1 MGLGHLTSASG
12 AAGGLSPSHAS
23 RPCVEYS
30 PAFSAIDGAPRE
42 DRTMTDERI
51 IEVKPEIAARAH
63 VNAEQYRAMYAEA
76 QSDPDGYWAN
86 EARRIPWIKPPS
98 RIKNTSF
105 TGDLSIRWFEDGTL
119 NASSCCLDRHL

>member
-1 MGLGHLTSASG
+1 AVPLRRWRRVTLGVRIGLAPCWDHVRKRAWQRPGSSHISVR
-12 AAGGLSPSHAS
+12 AAGGLPPSHAS
-23 RPCVEYS
+23 LPCVEYS

-86 EARRIPWIKPPS
+86 
-98 RIKNTSF
+98 
-105 TGDLSIRWFEDGTL
+105 
-119 NASSCCLDRHL
+119 